1 MKLVGYR
8 QIIIKKS
15 EKIHFKDNQL
25 IIDKEQ
31 KSTKIPL
38 EDINY
43 VLIEDATTI
52 LTTRLLAE
60 FGKNAI
66 SLIICDE
73 KFEPTSIMYPYNY
86 HFKQLENFNRQ
97 LEINNEIKNEFW
109 NQIVKRKIENSVRVL
124 EMTSK
129 EEFPISK
136 LNEYINEVIDG
147 DIKNREGLAAKI
159 YFRSI
164 FGSDFIRFYE
174 DAINSAL
181 NYGYTIL
188 ASAIIRN
195 LSVFGLNTY
204 LGIHHNS
211 KINNFNLA
219 YDFLEPYRCIV
230 DKFVYDNKDSIV
242 YPLTFNFRKE
252 LINLMN
258 KEVIHKNKKYTVE
271 YSISLLIK
279 SYIRSFTTGEIVLDL
294 PLIIYE

>member
-1 MKLVGYR
+1 MGYR
-8 QIIIKKS
+8 QVIIKKS
-15 EKIHFKDNQL
+15 EKLHFKDNQL
-25 IIDKEQ
+25 IIEKDNN
-31 KSTKIPL
+31 STKVPL

-43 VLIEDATTI
+43 VLIEDPTTI

-66 SLIICDE
+66 SLIVCDE

-86 HFKQLENFNRQ
+86 HFKQLDVFSHQ
-97 LEINNEIKNEFW
+97 LEIDENIKNEFW
-109 NQIVKRKIENSVRVL
+109 NQIVQRKIENSIRVL

-164 FGSDFIRFYE
+164 FGSDFIRFY
-174 DAINSAL
+174 DDKINAAL
-181 NYGYTIL
+181 NYGYTII

-195 LSVFGLNTY
+195 LAVYGLNTY

-219 YDFLEPYRCIV
+219 YDFLEPYRSVV
-230 DKFVYDNKDSIV
+230 DKFIYDNKDDIV
-242 YPLTFNFRKE
+242 FPLSFDFRKK
-252 LINLMN
+252 LIDLLN
-258 KEVIHKNKKYTVE
+258 KEVLHQNKKYTIE

-279 SYIRSFTTGEIVLDL
+279 SYIKSFSTGEIKLDL
-294 PLIIYE
+294 PTIIYE

>member
-1 MKLVGYR
+1 MGYR
-8 QIIIKKS
+8 QVIIKKS
-15 EKIHFKDNQL
+15 EKLHFKDNQL
-25 IIDKEQ
+25 IIEKDNN
-31 KSTKIPL
+31 STKVPL

-43 VLIEDATTI
+43 VLIEDPTTI

-66 SLIICDE
+66 SLIVCDE

-86 HFKQLENFNRQ
+86 HFKQLDVFSHQ
-97 LEINNEIKNEFW
+97 LEIDENIKNEFW
-109 NQIVKRKIENSVRVL
+109 NQIVQRKIENSIRVL

-164 FGSDFIRFYE
+164 FGSDFIRFY
-174 DAINSAL
+174 DDKINAAL
-181 NYGYTIL
+181 NYGYTII

-195 LSVFGLNTY
+195 LAVYGLNTY

-219 YDFLEPYRCIV
+219 YDFLEPYRSVV
-230 DKFVYDNKDSIV
+230 DKFIYDNKDDIV
-242 YPLTFNFRKE
+242 FPLSFDFRKK
-252 LINLMN
+252 LIDLLN
-258 KEVIHKNKKYTVE
+258 KEVLHKNKKYTIE

-279 SYIRSFTTGEIVLDL
+279 SYIKSFSTGEIKLDL
-294 PLIIYE
+294 PTIIYE

>member
-1 MKLVGYR
+1 MGYR
-8 QIIIKKS
+8 QVIIKKS
-15 EKIHFKDNQL
+15 EKLHFKDNQL
-25 IIDKEQ
+25 IIDKDESSI
-31 KSTKIPL
+31 KVPL
-38 EDINY
+38 EDISY
-43 VLIEDATTI
+43 ILIEDSSTI

-60 FGKNAI
+60 LGKNAI
-66 SLIICDE
+66 SLIVCDE

-86 HFKQLENFNRQ
+86 HFKQLDVFSHQ
-97 LEINNEIKNEFW
+97 LEIDDSIKNEFW
-109 NQIVKRKIENSVRVL
+109 NQIVKRKIENSIRVL

-147 DIKNREGLAAKI
+147 DSRNREGLAAKI

-164 FGSDFIRFYE
+164 FGSNFIRFY
-174 DAINSAL
+174 DDNINAAL

-195 LSVFGLNTY
+195 LAVYGLNTY

-219 YDFLEPYRCIV
+219 YDFLEPYRSVI
-230 DKFVYDNKDSIV
+230 DKFVYDNKEDIV
-242 YPLTFNFRKE
+242 LPLSFEFRKK
-252 LINLMN
+252 LINLLN
-258 KEVIHKNKKYTVE
+258 KEVLHQNKKYTIE

-279 SYIRSFTTGEIVLDL
+279 SYIKSFSTGEIKLDL
-294 PLIIYE
+294 PTIIYE

>member
-1 MKLVGYR
+1 MGYR
-8 QIIIKKS
+8 QVIIKKS
-15 EKIHFKDNQL
+15 EKLHFKDNQL
-25 IIDKEQ
+25 IIEKDNN
-31 KSTKIPL
+31 STKVPL

-43 VLIEDATTI
+43 VLIEDSTTI

-66 SLIICDE
+66 SLIVCDE

-86 HFKQLENFNRQ
+86 HFKQLDVFSHQ
-97 LEINNEIKNEFW
+97 LEIDENIKNEFW
-109 NQIVKRKIENSVRVL
+109 NQIVQRKIENSIRVL

-164 FGSDFIRFYE
+164 FGSDFIRFY
-174 DAINSAL
+174 DDKINAAL
-181 NYGYTIL
+181 NYGYTII

-195 LSVFGLNTY
+195 LAVYGLNTY

-219 YDFLEPYRCIV
+219 YDFLEPYRAVV
-230 DKFVYDNKDSIV
+230 DKFIYDNKDDIV
-242 YPLTFNFRKE
+242 FPLSFDFRKK
-252 LINLMN
+252 LIDLLN
-258 KEVIHKNKKYTVE
+258 KEVLHQNKKYTIE

-279 SYIRSFTTGEIVLDL
+279 SYIKSFSTGEIKLDL
-294 PLIIYE
+294 PTIIYE